1 MNGTSMAC
9 PHTAGALALLLSG
22 LKQRGLFTIIFTILK
37 LFDYQYHLLTFAGIG
52 YSPFF
57 VKRSITATAKKLNH
71 VCHYGQG
78 NGLLQIEK
86 AFEHMVQFKDS
97 PDKLVRYAGKIF
109 ICVSGTEIFFCLI
122 DLNCLQFK
130 RKIIIFSVVCNGHS
144 KGIHLRDNYEDKS
157 YEVPIKVEP
166 IFIDPDSR
174 SNEEK
179 VNFNQRIAFGCSS
192 AWVKYPKHV
201 DVMYTARHFLIQIDP
216 VGLEPGVHSAYVYG
230 FDANEPDKGP
240 VCI

>member
-37 LFDYQYHLLTFAGIG
+37 LFDYQYHLLTFAGIS

-109 ICVSGTEIFFCLI
+109 ISVSGTEIFFRQI

-130 RKIIIFSVVCNGHS
+130 
-144 KGIHLRDNYEDKS
+144 
-157 YEVPIKVEP
+157 
-166 IFIDPDSR
+166 
-174 SNEEK
+174 
-179 VNFNQRIAFGCSS
+179 
-192 AWVKYPKHV
+192 
-201 DVMYTARHFLIQIDP
+201 
-216 VGLEPGVHSAYVYG
+216 
-230 FDANEPDKGP
+230 
-240 VCI
+240 